1 MGTSGGFSSNAMS
14 PNDITETLRIL
25 RPEGFM
31 IWSMKTAQAEHSTEF
46 GLFEQNLTGLVKSGK
61 CTLVKHEMFTDKR
74 NKTGGELYVVK
85 RLAGHFPDYLDRPTP
100 GEHPRPRRRHRP
112 ARGRD
117 RETRLL
123 QRGRPRLLPGNAGQ
137 GESSGNLQEL
147 HSRPCRGPRLH
158 SRQ

>member
-1 MGTSGGFSSNAMS
+1 
-14 PNDITETLRIL
+14 
-25 RPEGFM
+25 M

-100 GEHPRPRRRHRP
+100 VPENSRP
-112 ARGRD
+112 
-117 RETRLL
+117 L
-123 QRGRPRLLPGNAGQ
+123 
-137 GESSGNLQEL
+137 L
-147 HSRPCRGPRLH
+147 HSPVQAFPRKCTRTFSVTCLPCAADRLSRCRDLEINFNLDRRGDRDLI
-158 SRQ
+158 SDR